1 MSNNWREHEEKGG
14 EEDIDEEG
22 QDLTEPL
29 VSRRRARAEIPRPR
43 L

>member
-1 MSNNWREHEEKGG
+1 MRKREGRRKRRR
-14 EEDIDEEG
+14 IDEEG

>member
-1 MSNNWREHEEKGG
+1 MRRREEE
-14 EEDIDEEG
+14 EEEEEEG